1 MRLKVFNDCYALNM
15 SGEGK
20 SNFGFNTFLTI
31 VECLLYY
38 VCIII
43 GAYCVYKTHTD
54 SDVYMDPFEDTETE
68 L

>member
-1 MRLKVFNDCYALNM
+1 MRLKVFNDCYALNV

-54 SDVYMDPFEDTETE
+54 
-68 L
+68 